1 MTFMGVP
8 QEVAHTIAISMYKA
22 GTPNILS
29 LATVRWTLVTITI
42 IPYQTPQAPKSATNK
57 RLRDDLHM
65 SIHLGISTAP
75 ISEGVLPCPIE
86 Y

>member
-1 MTFMGVP
+1 
-8 QEVAHTIAISMYKA
+8 
-22 GTPNILS
+22 
-29 LATVRWTLVTITI
+29 
-42 IPYQTPQAPKSATNK
+42 
-57 RLRDDLHM
+57 LHM